1 MTKPGLRMAIK
12 RGLVLT
18 ACVQLLGSGLV
29 ADQFFPVLETK
40 TGVYSNVTVT
50 LKTGRDIHIRHD
62 SGIGNIDISD
72 LDDEVKSALGYAVE
86 RKDNAEAGGAGK
98 LMPAEWVSLL
108 PGARGGTSES
118 AGERSPMPL
127 EIPMVLSPVAIAVVV
142 AIGLLFH
149 LFFSYCS
156 RLICIKAG
164 SEPGFMVWLPVLQIF
179 PMFKA
184 AGMSGWWI
192 LGLLVPIL
200 NLVVQ
205 ILWCIKIVDARGK
218 HVIWAILLILPVV
231 NLVAFMYLAFSSD
244 NSARGS
250 VGFPAFSPRPA

>member
-1 MTKPGLRMAIK
+1 M
-12 RGLVLT
+12 
-18 ACVQLLGSGLV
+18 
-29 ADQFFPVLETK
+29 
-40 TGVYSNVTVT
+40 TVT

-72 LDDEVKSALGYAVE
+72 LDDEVKSALGYVVE
-86 RKDNAEAGGAGK
+86 NKETAQPGEAGK
-98 LMPAEWVSLL
+98 FMPAEWANLL
-108 PGARGGTSES
+108 PGARGGSRETV
-118 AGERSPMPL
+118 GGGGQMPF
-127 EIPMVLSPVAIAVVV
+127 EIPMVLSPMVIAVVF

-164 SEPGFMVWLPVLQIF
+164 REPGFMVWLPVLQIY
-179 PMFKA
+179 PMFRA

-192 LGLLVPIL
+192 LGLLVPVL

-205 ILWCIKIVDARGK
+205 ILWCIKIVNARGK
-218 HVIWAILLILPVV
+218 HVIWAILLILPLV
-231 NLVAFMYLAFSSD
+231 NLVAFLYLAFSSD
-244 NSARGS
+244 NSSQGS